1 MYKEL
6 EMKLFNTLKG
16 EFDYIQKQ
24 EDTKDEKSG
33 KMMDIFHM
41 QQIITNFDE
50 LEPIIADYLN
60 QKAKKERWER

>member
-24 EDTKDEKSG
+24 EGTNDEKSG

-50 LEPIIADYLN
+50 LEPIIADYLK
-60 QKAKKERWER
+60 QKDKKERWER

>member
-33 KMMDIFHM
+33 KIMDIFHM

-60 QKAKKERWER
+60 KKARKEKFER

>member
-33 KMMDIFHM
+33 KIMDIFHM

>member
-6 EMKLFNTLKG
+6 EMKLFNKLKG

-24 EDTKDEKSG
+24 EGTKDEKSG

>member
-24 EDTKDEKSG
+24 EGTKDEKSG

>member
-60 QKAKKERWER
+60 RKAKKERWER

>member
-24 EDTKDEKSG
+24 EDTKDEKSR
-33 KMMDIFHM
+33 KIMDIFHM

-60 QKAKKERWER
+60 KKARKEKFER

>member
-60 QKAKKERWER
+60 QKAKKERLER